1 MGSRKNLN
9 LSTSQALPLCAF
21 SVNYYEFRL
30 FLQSIFYNL
39 YVMKF
44 KMPVISIVGRSNS
57 GKTTLIV
64 KLVKELKSRGYKV
77 ATIKHS
83 HHHFELDTEGKD
95 SWLHTQAGADA
106 VVVASQNMMG
116 IIRQSSQEIPLTE
129 IISAYLQDVDI
140 IIVEGYKTEAIPKI
154 EVFRSEVSAELV
166 CRDDKNLIAVVGDK
180 RPSVSVPFFHIDD
193 EVSAIVNFL
202 LNYNARRAESI

>member
-1 MGSRKNLN
+1 
-9 LSTSQALPLCAF
+9 
-21 SVNYYEFRL
+21 
-30 FLQSIFYNL
+30 
-39 YVMKF
+39 MKF
-44 KMPVISIVGRSNS
+44 KVPVISVVGRSNS

-116 IIRQSSQEIPLTE
+116 IMRQSSKELPLME
-129 IISAYLQDVDI
+129 IINTYLQDMDI
-140 IIVEGYKTEAIPKI
+140 IVVEGYKTEAIPKI
-154 EVFRSEVSAELV
+154 EVFRSEICAELV
-166 CRDDKNLIAVVGDK
+166 CKDDKNLIAVVGDK
-180 RPSVSVPFFHIDD
+180 NPGIGIPFFHIDD
-193 EVSAIVNFL
+193 KTSTIVDFL
-202 LNYNARRAESI
+202 LNYNARRAESV